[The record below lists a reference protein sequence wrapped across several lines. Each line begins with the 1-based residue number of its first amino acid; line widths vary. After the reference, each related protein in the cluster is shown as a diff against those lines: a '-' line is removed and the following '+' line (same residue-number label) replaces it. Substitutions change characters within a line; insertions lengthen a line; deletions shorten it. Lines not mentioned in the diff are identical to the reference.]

1 MTEHGQPSIEEITR
15 RAYGLYLERGGEHGK
30 DVEDWVRA
38 EKELRDEPIAGQAK
52 TRTAQAGREAVN

>member
-1 MTEHGQPSIEEITR
+1 MTEHRQSSIEEITR

-38 EKELRDEPIAGQAK
+38 EKELRAEPIAGPAK